1 MICGNGE
8 YLWVKEP
15 AGAAPLPG
23 REQPRNED
31 SWSSAGVSLEVG
43 RLLEKGCVG
52 RSANSASPPPQNT
65 VQLLESLAVY
75 CLVMKGTSVCSG
87 STYIK

>member
-1 MICGNGE
+1 MMSGNGE

-23 REQPRNED
+23 REQPRDED
-31 SWSSAGVSLEVG
+31 SWSSARVSLEVG

-52 RSANSASPPPQNT
+52 QSANSATPPPQPT
-65 VQLLESLAVY
+65 VQLLESLAVC